1 MLCYEANFFFAV
13 LLVDERIIKWDVFY
27 EIKVWRNISNTLIK
41 QSPHGCML

>member
-27 EIKVWRNISNTLIK
+27 EIKDKVYVFLPFTE
-41 QSPHGCML
+41 